1 MNTQKLIVGCLLVA
15 GITTACHIP
24 PREEVKS
31 ALLPAPTLPK
41 ADSLGVKQ
49 VALDWI
55 HFFPDSL
62 LQTYIQQ
69 AIQENR
75 ELKITK
81 EEVAARYA
89 EIEGKRGEY
98 LPQVSPVVG
107 MGVDKSSHFSRMGA
121 LEEGVAM
128 PGARVFPKP
137 LPDFAGVLQATWE
150 VDIWKRLRNARQAA
164 IFRFQAS
171 QEGQQWQTTQVVAE
185 VASLYYEIQTL
196 DRLVALIQ
204 QSVQVQ
210 DRVIELVHKQKE
222 NARANQL
229 AVSRLEAQRWN
240 TQNLRYTFERERVGL
255 ANQLRML
262 MGQWAGPIVTSPM
275 DPNGLTL
282 PSYPVDQWVRLRP
295 DCRQAEQEVQAARMD
310 VEVVRAQ
317 FLPSLTLRSGVGL
330 QAFRPDFLVRPE
342 ALALS
347 LLGDMAAPW
356 INRKALMAQYQTAQ
370 ANQRKAI
377 WAYDQTLLK
386 AHQEITTHWLSWKL
400 LEKNKEAKSN
410 EVRLLEQANGAAW
423 QLYQNARA
431 DYSEVLLTQRET
443 LEAQRELVEIE
454 WKQWQT
460 RIQLYRSLGGG

>member
-1 MNTQKLIVGCLLVA
+1 MNTQKLIVRCLLVV

-41 ADSLGVKQ
+41 ADSLDAKQ

-121 LEEGVAM
+121 LEEGVEM

-137 LPDFAGVLQATWE
+137 LPDFAGGLQATWE

-171 QEGQQWQTTQVVAE
+171 Q
-185 VASLYYEIQTL
+185 
-196 DRLVALIQ
+196 
-204 QSVQVQ
+204 
-210 DRVIELVHKQKE
+210 
-222 NARANQL
+222 
-229 AVSRLEAQRWN
+229 
-240 TQNLRYTFERERVGL
+240 
-255 ANQLRML
+255 
-262 MGQWAGPIVTSPM
+262 
-275 DPNGLTL
+275 
-282 PSYPVDQWVRLRP
+282 
-295 DCRQAEQEVQAARMD
+295 
-310 VEVVRAQ
+310 
-317 FLPSLTLRSGVGL
+317 
-330 QAFRPDFLVRPE
+330 
-342 ALALS
+342 
-347 LLGDMAAPW
+347 
-356 INRKALMAQYQTAQ
+356 
-370 ANQRKAI
+370 
-377 WAYDQTLLK
+377 
-386 AHQEITTHWLSWKL
+386 
-400 LEKNKEAKSN
+400 
-410 EVRLLEQANGAAW
+410 
-423 QLYQNARA
+423 
-431 DYSEVLLTQRET
+431 
-443 LEAQRELVEIE
+443 
-454 WKQWQT
+454 
-460 RIQLYRSLGGG
+460 